1 MGFYLQ
7 LQDTMALLALV
18 FAIIFLCV
26 IVKTAKG
33 SKNKGRRPPEPAGAW
48 PFIGHLHLLG
58 SNQLLHRTFG
68 AMADKYG
75 PTLLIHLGIHQVLV
89 ISSWEVAKECFT
101 VNDRIFP
108 TRPRYFAIKL
118 MGYDHAMFGFAP
130 YGPYWREIRKLVA
143 VEILSN
149 HRLELLKHVRDT
161 EINCFIEGLYKK
173 SVKNGGLVAVELKES
188 DASGDDP
195 ESRRCQKALGDFF
208 YFVGLFLASDA
219 VPCLGWLDYVKGY
232 VGEMKRTARELDSI
246 FESWVQEHHQK
257 RLNRNINEE
266 EHDLIDVMLSIM
278 DEGRISAQDDAH
290 TVIKATCLISPHISK
305 VNLQRSHWRRSW
317 LIN

>member
-18 FAIIFLCV
+18 FAIICLCV

-48 PFIGHLHLLG
+48 PFIGHLHLLR

-75 PTLLIHLGIHQVLV
+75 PTLLIHLGIHQDFPEPVGAWPFIGHLHLLG
-89 ISSWEVAKECFT
+89 SNQLLHRTFGAMADK
-101 VNDRIFP
+101 IFP

-118 MGYDHAMFGFAP
+118 IGYDHAMFGFAP
-130 YGPYWREIRKLVA
+130 YGPYWRKIRKLVA
-143 VEILSN
+143 IEILSN
-149 HRLELLKHVRDT
+149 CRLELLKHVRDP

-173 SVKNGGLVAVELKES
+173 SVKNGGLVAVELKERFGDLAMNIIARLMAGKRYFGT

-208 YFVGLFLASDA
+208 YFVGLFLAS
-219 VPCLGWLDYVKGY
+219 
-232 VGEMKRTARELDSI
+232 M
-246 FESWVQEHHQK
+246 
-257 RLNRNINEE
+257 
-266 EHDLIDVMLSIM
+266 
-278 DEGRISAQDDAH
+278 
-290 TVIKATCLISPHISK
+290 
-305 VNLQRSHWRRSW
+305 RSHV
-317 LIN
+317 LVG